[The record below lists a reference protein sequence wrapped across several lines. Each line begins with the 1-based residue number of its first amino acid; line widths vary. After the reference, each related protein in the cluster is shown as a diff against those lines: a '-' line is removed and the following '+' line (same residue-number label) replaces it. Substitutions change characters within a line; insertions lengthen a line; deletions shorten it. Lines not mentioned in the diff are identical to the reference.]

1 MKNLTELIESI
12 VKMSEF
18 SSFPAQEKVE
28 FLAPIKNC
36 QPLFKNSAATFHQ
49 LAASSTYCSDT
60 SGRRGQQADE
70 MPQHHFKKRLT
81 VFLTTFKCRFFT
93 SQPSPLKKLWLH
105 SSLKNFHIFSEI
117 QITNCKTEN

>member
-1 MKNLTELIESI
+1 MVLRHFINLLPRQPI
-12 VKMSEF
+12 
-18 SSFPAQEKVE
+18 AQIPV
-28 FLAPIKNC
+28 
-36 QPLFKNSAATFHQ
+36 
-49 LAASSTYCSDT
+49 
-60 SGRRGQQADE
+60 GRRGQQADE

-105 SSLKNFHIFSEI
+105 SSLNNFHIFSEI